1 MKTQNRKRQPDWMNG
16 KNSGVQDA
24 AKKEEEMKKRD
35 FPVFGRKSEMPGQKS
50 RTFPNQFDVDYDAD
64 KDPYYQKRKLPHAEM
79 TREQIQKALRI
90 KAKGFMLKVFKKDE
104 AGSKRLGLKH

>member
-1 MKTQNRKRQPDWMNG
+1 
-16 KNSGVQDA
+16 
-24 AKKEEEMKKRD
+24 
-35 FPVFGRKSEMPGQKS
+35 
-50 RTFPNQFDVDYDAD
+50 
-64 KDPYYQKRKLPHAEM
+64 M